1 VAWTERLEKLDRR
14 VVFFF
19 MFIFVSI
26 PILINLDM
34 PVPSSVEVDDFYE
47 AVDGLKEGDVVF
59 FPADFDPGSV
69 AELEP
74 MMNSALQHL
83 FRKNCRVVCFTL
95 WDTGPGVV
103 DRILRDAA
111 NVAGKQYGT
120 DYVFLGFK
128 AGREVVMV
136 QIANSIANAFPQD
149 YAGTPIQQLPL
160 MQQVNRLADCKLII
174 NISAGYPGTKEW
186 VQQVR
191 TRFTVPMVSG
201 CTGVSAPE
209 YYPYYQAGQLS
220 GLLGGLGG
228 AAKYETRVGL
238 EGPATAGMPAQS
250 MGHLAVILFVIMGNI
265 LYVINKRRR
274 DAGLKVRS

>member
-1 VAWTERLEKLDRR
+1 MNWMQRLEKLDRR
-14 VVFFF
+14 IVFVI
-19 MFIFVSI
+19 MFVAVSI
-26 PILINLDM
+26 PVLVRLDM
-34 PVPSSVEVDDFYE
+34 PIPSSKEVDDYFATIE
-47 AVDGLKEGDVVF
+47 NLPDGSPVF

-74 MMNSALQHL
+74 MMRTSLRHL
-83 FRKNCRVVCFTL
+83 FRKNCKVVCFTL

-103 DRILRDAA
+103 DGIIRDEAQRA
-111 NVAGKQYGT
+111 NKEYGV

-128 AGREVVMV
+128 AGREVIMV
-136 QIANSIANAFPQD
+136 QIANSISGVFPQD
-149 YAGTPIQQLPL
+149 YTGKPTRELPL
-160 MQQVNRLADCKLII
+160 MQQVDKLTDTKLIV

-191 TRFTVPMVSG
+191 TRYAVPMLSG

-228 AAKYETRVGL
+228 AAKYENKANEKG
-238 EGPATAGMPAQS
+238 EATAGMPAQS
-250 MGHLAVILFVIMGNI
+250 MGHLAVIALILMGNI
-265 LYVINKRRR
+265 LYVINKKK
-274 DAGLKVRS
+274 AGVR